1 MDRRTALALALA
13 LIVFAVFTS
22 LQARYAPKR
31 PVLPRPDST
40 HAAAPAVPGAQP
52 GAIAPAPAPGEPA
65 PGGLT
70 AAPVLLVPER
80 RSVIETP
87 LYRAEFSN
95 RGARLVDFQ
104 LKRFAAAHGPSNFSE
119 HPAKL
124 PRRGEDVPV
133 ADRVR
138 LTGEPTFG
146 LDLGSGASLR
156 SLATTT
162 FAVSESIDAAG
173 AVRALTYVT
182 QDSSGLYVRQT
193 WRVRPDS
200 YMMDLEV
207 ETRGVPSAWRLTDYS
222 LTTRSWALATEADP
236 QNDLRGLRAVSLVGK
251 DLHRDGAS
259 GLVGKNPKRHE
270 GAAHWAG
277 VQSHYFLAIV
287 GTPAGEGRAATGA
300 AFNRKLDRELLD
312 RLPPNTKA
320 LEPAAEGSL
329 VMPLPAR
336 GAGVQH
342 LVAYFGPADYFALAR
357 ESGPLELGRAVDM
370 GFTWLVPVS
379 KLLLWLLRAVNG
391 VVQNFGVTILILA
404 TLVRVV
410 LHPLN
415 MTSMKSMRSMQRL
428 KPEMDRIKDKFKD
441 DPQAQNAA
449 TMALYKENG
458 VNPAGGCLPMV
469 LQMPLFFAMYAVI
482 FNVIDLRQ
490 APFVGWIH
498 DLSTPD
504 VLFMIHGLPVIGS
517 FPIRLLPLLMAGS
530 GFLSQRFTPTDPQQA
545 PTMYMMNIVMLGI
558 FYPMPSGLVL
568 YWTVMNVLTAIQ
580 QWLAMRGD
588 DGVVVVAEV
597 PRKGNR
603 R

>member
-13 LIVFAVFTS
+13 LIVFAAFTA
-22 LQARYAPKR
+22 LQARYAPRR

-40 HAAAPAVPGAQP
+40 RSAAQPVPGALP
-52 GAIAPAPAPGEPA
+52 GAQVSAGGTGTPVGLSASAPAPAPVTPA
-65 PGGLT
+65 V
-70 AAPVLLVPER
+70 AEKH
-80 RSVIETP
+80 SVIETP

-104 LKRFAAAHGPSNFSE
+104 LKRYAAAHGPSNFDE
-119 HPAKL
+119 HPGKL
-124 PRRGEDVPV
+124 PRRGQEVPGE
-133 ADRVR
+133 DRVR

-146 LDLGSGASLR
+146 LDLGSGANLR
-156 SLATTT
+156 SLAMTTY
-162 FAVSESIDAAG
+162 AVTESTDAAG
-173 AVRALTYVT
+173 AVRALTYAS

-200 YMMDLEV
+200 YLLDLEV
-207 ETRGVPSAWRLTDYS
+207 ETHGVPSSWRLSDYS
-222 LTTRSWALATEADP
+222 LTMRSWPLATEPDP
-236 QNDLRGLRAVSLVGK
+236 QNDMRSLRAVSLVGK

-259 GLVGKNPKRHE
+259 GLVGKSPKVHE
-270 GAAHWAG
+270 GVAHWAG
-277 VQSHYFLAIV
+277 VQSHYFLALIA
-287 GTPAGEGRAATGA
+287 TPTADGRAAIGA
-300 AFNRKLDRELLD
+300 GFSRTLTQELFE
-312 RLPPNTKA
+312 RLPKSA
-320 LEPAAEGSL
+320 KQVEPAAEGSL
-329 VMPLPAR
+329 VMPLPAS

-342 LVAYFGPADYFALAR
+342 YTAYIGPADYFALAR
-357 ESGPLELGRAVDM
+357 ESGPLDLDRAVDM
-370 GFTWLVPVS
+370 GFSWLVPVS
-379 KLLLWLLRAVNG
+379 KLLLWLLRAING
-391 VVQNFGVTILILA
+391 VVQNFGITILILA
-404 TLVRVV
+404 TVVRVV

-415 MTSMKSMRSMQRL
+415 MTSMKSMRAMQRL
-428 KPEMDRIKDKFKD
+428 KPEMDRLKDKFKN
-441 DPQAQNAA
+441 DPQAQNTA

-458 VNPAGGCLPMV
+458 VNPAGGCLPMIM
-469 LQMPLFFAMYAVI
+469 QMPLFFAMYAVI

-504 VLFMIHGLPVIGS
+504 QLFTVAG
-517 FPIRLLPLLMAGS
+517 FPIRLLPVLMAGS

-588 DGVVVVAEV
+588 DGVVVVAEA
-597 PRKGNR
+597 PRKGSR

>member
-13 LIVFAVFTS
+13 LVVFAVFTA

-52 GAIAPAPAPGEPA
+52 GELAPAAGQPE

-70 AAPVLLVPER
+70 AAAVAAVPEQH
-80 RSVIETP
+80 SVIETP

-104 LKRFAAAHGPSNFSE
+104 LKRFAAAHGASNFSE

-124 PRRGEDVPV
+124 PRRGTEVPV

-146 LDLGSGASLR
+146 LDLGSGANLH

-162 FAVSESIDAAG
+162 YMVGESLDAAG
-173 AVRALTYVT
+173 QVRALTYT
-182 QDSSGLYVRQT
+182 SQDSSGFYLRQT

-200 YMMDLEV
+200 YMLDLEV
-207 ETRGVPSAWRLTDYS
+207 ETRGVPSSWRLSDYS
-222 LTTRSWALATEADP
+222 LTMRSWALATEANP

-251 DLHRDGAS
+251 DLHRDGAA
-259 GLVGKNPKRHE
+259 GLVGKAPKLHE
-270 GAAHWAG
+270 GVAHWAG
-277 VQSHYFLAIV
+277 VQSHYFLAIMA
-287 GTPAGEGRAATGA
+287 TPAADGRAATGA
-300 AFNRKLDRELLD
+300 GFSRTIGRDLLD
-312 RLPPNTKA
+312 RLPPNSKA
-320 LEPAAEGSL
+320 IEPAAEGSL
-329 VMPLPAR
+329 VMPLPAS

-342 LVAYFGPADYFALAR
+342 LIAYLGPADYFALAR
-357 ESGPLELGRAVDM
+357 ESGSLELERAVDM

-391 VVQNFGVTILILA
+391 LVQNFGVTILLLA

-482 FNVIDLRQ
+482 FNAIELRQ
-490 APFVGWIH
+490 APFLWWIH

-504 VLFMIHGLPVIGS
+504 LLFMVSGLPIVGS

-588 DGVVVVAEV
+588 DSVVVIAEA
-597 PRKGNR
+597 PRKGSR

>member
-13 LIVFAVFTS
+13 LLVFAVFTA

-31 PVLPRPDST
+31 PLPPRPDST
-40 HAAAPAVPGAQP
+40 RAAAPAVPGAAP
-52 GAIAPAPAPGEPA
+52 GAPAPTAGA
-65 PGGLT
+65 GASASFSAT
-70 AAPVLLVPER
+70 AAVPVTPAVPEK

-104 LKRFAAAHGPSNFSE
+104 LKRYAAAHGPGDFARN
-119 HPAKL
+119 PGKL
-124 PRRGEDVPV
+124 PRRGQDVP
-133 ADRVR
+133 APDRVR

-146 LDLGSGASLR
+146 LDLGSGANLR
-156 SLATTT
+156 SLAATTY
-162 FAVSESIDAAG
+162 AVTESTDAAG
-173 AVRALTYVT
+173 AVRALTYAS

-193 WRVRPDS
+193 WRVRPDT
-200 YMMDLEV
+200 YLLDLEV
-207 ETRGVPSAWRLTDYS
+207 ETHGVPSNWRLSDYS
-222 LTTRSWALATEADP
+222 LTMRSWPLATEPDP
-236 QNDLRGLRAVSLVGK
+236 QNDLRSLRAVSLVGK

-259 GLVGKNPKRHE
+259 GLVGKSAKVHE
-270 GAAHWAG
+270 GVAHWAG
-277 VQSHYFLAIV
+277 VQSHYFLALV
-287 GTPAGEGRAATGA
+287 ATPSGDGRAATGA
-300 AFNRKLDRELLD
+300 GFSRTLTQDLFE
-312 RLPPNTKA
+312 RLPRGAKQV
-320 LEPAAEGSL
+320 EPAAEGSL
-329 VMPLPAR
+329 VMPLPAS

-342 LVAYFGPADYFALAR
+342 FTAYFGPADYFALAR
-357 ESGPLELGRAVDM
+357 ESGPLELERAVDM
-370 GFTWLVPVS
+370 GFAWLVPVS
-379 KLLLWLLRAVNG
+379 KLLLWLLRAING
-391 VVQNFGVTILILA
+391 VVQNFGITILILA
-404 TLVRVV
+404 TVVRVA

-415 MTSMKSMRSMQRL
+415 MTSMKSMRAMQRL
-428 KPEMDRIKDKFKD
+428 KPEMDRIKARHKD
-441 DPQAQNAA
+441 DPQAQNSA

-458 VNPAGGCLPMV
+458 VNPAGGCLPMIM
-469 LQMPLFFAMYAVI
+469 QMPLFFAMYAVI

-504 VLFMIHGLPVIGS
+504 QLFTVAG
-517 FPIRLLPLLMAGS
+517 FPIRLLPVLMAGS

-588 DGVVVVAEV
+588 DGVVVVAEA
-597 PRKGNR
+597 PRKGSR
-603 R
+603 G